1 MPHIS
6 IEGPPIRELETK
18 RKLVE
23 GLTEAAANAYGLRK
37 EIITV
42 LIKENAPENVG
53 VGGQLLVDRW
63 KAESEKSPD

>member
-1 MPHIS
+1 MPHIT
-6 IEGPPIRELETK
+6 IEGPKITELEKK

-23 GLTEAAANAYGLRK
+23 GLTEAAVNAYGLRK

-53 VGGQLLVDRW
+53 VGGQLLIDRW
-63 KAESEKSPD
+63 KDQSEQAAD